1 MTGARRGRVSR
12 GAAGRLSALAFS
24 ALAAAVFAQ
33 FWLASAPLPL
43 GGPNIILAVAAVAL
57 AGVAVALRAAGIAR
71 ADGCGAAASAL
82 RERFRPI
89 IPAALAAAALAAW
102 TLAVYAFTDTLGASR
117 FSLLAQTALG
127 IGAMLAA
134 YIAAGSGRRA
144 VALAIAVAAAGAG
157 SALFGIA
164 MTFVREPFLSVW
176 LSLAS
181 VQGNNL
187 EPWLIGGRMVGLAPN
202 TVALAHQLIV
212 GMPIAFA
219 ALLYGPFGRG
229 KGWRAAWDAAA
240 FIALAALAAAL
251 VATATRGALAGAL
264 AGMAIAALPAVRAPR
279 AMRRLAVVCPL
290 LAAWL
295 FAVFNPI
302 FAADD
307 VAGIIAGGD
316 DRGGRPAG
324 GGVDGPAVDGLAA
337 GVGGLTDRGG
347 AGGGGAKI
355 GHTIS
360 YLAWGQEYELQLRAR
375 GERGFGPSA
384 EIAGAADGG
393 GALTIVW
400 DAPDAEAGV
409 VGYQFRLRLAGAD
422 EWRSWRD
429 VDATLSGAAPPITG
443 LAAGGGAGAGA
454 GGAGIGAHGALA
466 AHTIA
471 GLTPGV
477 EYAAQVRARGVDG
490 FGAYGEA
497 VGRADSGGGL
507 TLAWR
512 RPADG
517 AVVGGYQI
525 RIRPTGIPRWRLW
538 RSFALSADGASL
550 RDEGVDHEAA
560 ARAVR
565 DGYDGNLRFNRR
577 VVGYSTASTQ
587 ARLPMAA
594 AALRYSTDYPLGTG
608 LYAPTAAHLNKGLS
622 PGIEQIVLTRAPH
635 NQFLLIL
642 VYYGFPGLVLLGAF
656 YLLVGRSLM
665 ASGKSVFRDGDG
677 RLRFLWAGV
686 FGAMA
691 AYGLASM
698 TNNEG
703 PFLGD
708 WGHFIIIGLAF
719 AVERIAARDSAGG
732 AVDGAAGANGAGA

>member
-1 MTGARRGRVSR
+1 MTGARRGRASA
-12 GAAGRLSALAFS
+12 GAAGRLSALAFG

-33 FWLASAPLPL
+33 FWFASAPLPL
-43 GGPNIILAVAAVAL
+43 GGPNIVLGAAAAALAGAAVAL
-57 AGVAVALRAAGIAR
+57 RFANAAG
-71 ADGCGAAASAL
+71 DCGVGTAASAL
-82 RERFRPI
+82 RDRFRPI
-89 IPAALAAAALAAW
+89 IPIAAVAAALAAW
-102 TLAVYAFTDTLGASR
+102 ALAVYAFTDTLGAAQAR
-117 FSLLAQTALG
+117 RLAHIALG
-127 IGAMLAA
+127 IGVLMSA
-134 YIAAGSGRRA
+134 YAVAAGSGRRA
-144 VALAIAVAAAGAG
+144 VALAIAVAVAGAG

-187 EPWLIGGRMVGLAPN
+187 DAWLIGGRMVGLAPN
-202 TVALAHQLIV
+202 TIALAQQLTLGI
-212 GMPIAFA
+212 PIAFA
-219 ALLYGPFGRG
+219 ALLYGTFGRG
-229 KGWRAAWDAAA
+229 RGWRAAWDAAA
-240 FIALAALAAAL
+240 FIALAALATAL

-290 LAAWL
+290 LAVWM

-307 VAGIIAGGD
+307 VAGIIAGG
-316 DRGGRPAG
+316 AG
-324 GGVDGPAVDGLAA
+324 GGGRAAGGGGPAVYGLAA
-337 GVGGLTDRGG
+337 GVGGLTDSGG
-347 AGGGGAKI
+347 AGGGAKI

-360 YLAWGQEYELQLRAR
+360 YLVWGQEYELQLRAR

-384 EIAGAADGG
+384 EAAGAADGG

-400 DAPDAEAGV
+400 DAPDAGAGV
-409 VGYQFRLRLAGAD
+409 LGYQFRLRRAGAG

-429 VDATLSGAAPPITG
+429 MDATLSGAAPPIMG
-443 LAAGGGAGAGA
+443 LAAAGAGDA
-454 GGAGIGAHGALA
+454 ALGARGALA
-466 AHTIA
+466 AHTIT

-477 EYAAQVRARGVDG
+477 EYAAQVRARGADG

-497 VGRADSGGGL
+497 VGSADGAGGL
-507 TLAWR
+507 ALAWR

-517 AVVGGYQI
+517 SAVGGYQI

-550 RDEGVDHEAA
+550 RDQGVDRDAA

-565 DGYDGNLRFNRR
+565 DVYDGNLRFNRR

-594 AALRYSTDYPLGTG
+594 AALRYSLDYPLGTG
-608 LYAPTAAHLNKGLS
+608 VYAPTAAHINKGLS
-622 PGIEQIVLTRAPH
+622 PGIKQIVLTRAPH

-642 VYYGFPGLVLLGAF
+642 VYYGFPGLVLLAAF

-665 ASGKSVFRDGDG
+665 ASGKAVFRDGDR

-719 AVERIAARDSAGG
+719 AIERIAARDSAGG
-732 AVDGAAGANGAGA
+732 AVDGVAGANGAGA